1 MRCVAARLPVGTM
14 LARICATQGLVGSV
28 SSCQARSVHAIA
40 ARPGCRR
47 GGRAAWTQ
55 FPPATR
61 YAIRNCHV
69 GCIGARS
76 IAMRENAHL
85 VWCSLSRSVVVAH
98 QVRWWSATR
107 SQWKSSA
114 ATSLVAARRNVGGI
128 GAVSSV
134 VHCLGMLHSL
144 KVATGILISARYH
157 VARSSGVG
165 SMHASY
171 SATVVIA
178 HPAWRLYS
186 LISRVHVAE
195 LLSHHLCLVE
205 HQHHLVHI
213 SAQFPS
219 LVDILPH
226 IHAILGTVRLVSCQ

>member
-1 MRCVAARLPVGTM
+1 MRCVAAHLPVAIM
-14 LARICATQGLVGSV
+14 PARICATQGLVESV
-28 SSCQARSVHAIA
+28 SSCRGRSVHAIA
-40 ARPGCRR
+40 ARQGCRR
-47 GGRAAWTQ
+47 GGKPAWTQ
-55 FPPATR
+55 SPPATR

-76 IAMRENAHL
+76 IAMRENVHL
-85 VWCSLSRSVVVAH
+85 VWSALSRSAVVAH

-107 SQWKSSA
+107 LQWKSSA
-114 ATSLVAARRNVGGI
+114 ATSLVVARRTVGGI

-134 VHCLGMLHSL
+134 VHCRGKLHSL
-144 KVATGILISARYH
+144 KVVTGILISARYH
-157 VARSSGVG
+157 VARSSDVG

-186 LISRVHVAE
+186 LISLVPVAE
-195 LLSHHLCLVE
+195 LLSRHLCLVE
-205 HQHHLVHI
+205 HRHHLVHI

-219 LVDILPH
+219 LADILPR
-226 IHAILGTVRLVSCQ
+226 IHAILGIVRLVLCQ